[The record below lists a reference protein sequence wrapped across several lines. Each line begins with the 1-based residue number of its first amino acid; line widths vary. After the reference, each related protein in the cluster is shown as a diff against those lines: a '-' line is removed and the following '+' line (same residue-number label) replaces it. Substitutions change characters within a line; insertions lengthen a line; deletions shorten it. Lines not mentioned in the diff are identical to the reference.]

1 MTTPLWDE
9 LAELA
14 DKHAGTLP
22 KKDLMVIRAAAIQM
36 ENWFVANQEAFD
48 EIDALTRERNA
59 YRAMLIELGTHLEA
73 FSKKAREAAFH
84 FSPDTF
90 ARDYTSHINL
100 MGGLHKDP
108 DYMRG
113 ENSCRHVDL
122 RETKPRAKAVK

>member
-9 LAELA
+9 LAEIA
-14 DKHAGTLP
+14 DRHISTLS
-22 KKDLMVIRAAAIQM
+22 KCELMTLRSAAIQM
-36 ENWFVANQEAFD
+36 ENWFFANQEAFE
-48 EIDALTRERNA
+48 EIDALTKERNA
-59 YRAMLIELGTHLEA
+59 DRAMMIELGTHLEA

-84 FSPDTF
+84 FSPDVF